1 MPYKSKETA
10 RRYWR
15 EYRRR
20 KRQEERERNAKEWV
34 APEEQERMET
44 VTVTDLEV
52 QHVEL
57 QGGTPGGDPT
67 IRDAVPHKLDKI
79 LAEVDVPPERGKPR
93 PYTGDYPDRD
103 ETQEGPVNPYDWMR

>member
-1 MPYKSKETA
+1 MPYKNKETA

-20 KRQEERERNAKEWV
+20 RRQKERGRNAKEW
-34 APEEQERMET
+34 AASEEQERMET

-52 QHVEL
+52 QQVEL
-57 QGGTPGGDPT
+57 QDGTPEVDLT

-79 LAEVDVPPERGKPR
+79 LAEVDAPPERGKPR
-93 PYTGDYPDRD
+93 PYTGDHPDRD
-103 ETQEGPVNPYDWMR
+103 ETQERPVNPYDWMR